1 MNVKHDL
8 SQKRLGRALARIVPW
23 FVLGMI
29 LCTAVCQAQNEASVA
44 GTQIRSD
51 LQQKLA
57 PLIGPRDA
65 VMVSHPNGAAMV
77 AIHSERL
84 LIPASV
90 LKIITSAAALEI
102 MGDGYRFATDFF
114 ETPSNDLKIKGY
126 GDPMQVSEELAL
138 IAAQLSEKI
147 DRVEN
152 VILDDS
158 FFAQP
163 MTIPGQ
169 GSSSEPYDAP
179 NGALCVN
186 FNTVAFKRLQGRWIS
201 AEDQTPLLPMAIEK
215 IEASGLTS
223 GRITLAASAGEGLRY
238 AGELYRYFLTRAG
251 ISIQGKVTF
260 GTVDPRTDSLLL
272 RYKSRF
278 DLTMIVAS
286 LMAYSNNFI
295 ANQLLLAMGTQV
307 HGPPATLAKG
317 RNVLHDYCNS
327 KLAISSPKIVEA
339 SGISR
344 RNRISAQAMIKA
356 LDRFH
361 PYRDLMRREG
371 PQWYK
376 TGTLNGI
383 HTRAGYLCSKE
394 GVDYRFVIM
403 LNSAGKR
410 TEPIMK
416 IIKKCLLVE

>member
-1 MNVKHDL
+1 MNVKHDR
-8 SQKRLGRALARIVPW
+8 SQRRIGGVTARIIPW
-23 FVLGMI
+23 FVLGMV
-29 LCTAVCQAQNEASVA
+29 LCAALCHAQNGVSDF
-44 GTQIRSD
+44 GSQIRPD

-57 PLIGPRDA
+57 PLIGPGDA
-65 VMVSHPNGAAMV
+65 VMVSHPNGSTPV
-77 AIHSERL
+77 AINNERQ
-84 LIPASV
+84 LIPASI

-102 MGDGYRFATDFF
+102 MGIDHRFATDFYV
-114 ETPSNDLKIKGY
+114 TPGNDLKIKGY

-138 IAAQLSEKI
+138 IATQLSEKI
-147 DRVEN
+147 DKVEN

-169 GSSSEPYDAP
+169 GSSTEPYDAP

-186 FNTVAFKRLQGRWIS
+186 FNTVAFQRLQGRWIS

-223 GRITLAASAGEGLRY
+223 GRITLAGNASEGLRY
-238 AGELYRYFLTRAG
+238 AGELYHYFLTQSG
-251 ISIQGKVTF
+251 ISIQGQVTF
-260 GTVDPRTDSLLL
+260 GTVNPHTDRLVW

-286 LMAYSNNFI
+286 LMAYSNNFM
-295 ANQLLLAMGTQV
+295 ANQLLLAMGAQV
-307 HGPPATLAKG
+307 HGPPATPAKG
-317 RNVLHDYCNS
+317 RKVLSDYC
-327 KLAISSPKIVEA
+327 ISRLGIASPELVEA

-371 PQWYK
+371 PQRYK

-383 HTRAGYLCSKE
+383 HTRAGYLRSKE

-403 LNSAGKR
+403 LNTPGKR
-410 TEPIMK
+410 TEPI
-416 IIKKCLLVE
+416 VEILEKALH